1 MTAILLAAD
10 LACRRAD
17 RLVFSGV
24 SFALSAGDA
33 LVVTGPNGCGKSSLL
48 RVLAGL
54 IPPVSGRLSHNGV
67 AAQEDS
73 DGYRR
78 GIALLSHADAVKP
91 VETPREHLR
100 FWSRLGLAPATDWD
114 PLESVGLAALA
125 DIPGRY
131 LSAGQKRRLAVA
143 RLAVQGAPLWLMDEP
158 SVGIDTDGQRRL
170 SELVARHRSVGGM
183 VVATTHAPL
192 EIGPAARLALGPGD
206 L

>member
-24 SFALSAGDA
+24 SFALAAGDA

-67 AAQEDS
+67 TAHEDP

-78 GIALLSHADAVKP
+78 GIGLLSHADAVKP

-100 FWSRLGLAPATDWD
+100 FWSRLGLAPAADWS
-114 PLESVGLAALA
+114 PLESLGLVALA
-125 DIPGRY
+125 DVPGRY

-158 SVGIDTDGQRRL
+158 SVGIDADGQRRL
-170 SELVARHRSVGGM
+170 TDLVARHRSAGGM

-192 EIGPAARLALGPGD
+192 EIGPAARLALGPGG

>member
-24 SFALSAGDA
+24 SFALAAGDA

-67 AAQEDS
+67 AAQEDP

-78 GIALLSHADAVKP
+78 GIGLLSHADAVKP
-91 VETPREHLR
+91 VETPREHLL
-100 FWSRLGLAPATDWD
+100 FWSRLGLAPAADWD
-114 PLESVGLAALA
+114 PLESLGLAALA
-125 DIPGRY
+125 DVPGRY

-158 SVGIDTDGQRRL
+158 SVGIDADGQRRL
-170 SELVARHRSVGGM
+170 TDLVAHHRSAGGM

-192 EIGPAARLALGPGD
+192 EIGPAARLALGPGG

>member
-24 SFALSAGDA
+24 SFALAAGDA

-67 AAQEDS
+67 AAQEDP

-78 GIALLSHADAVKP
+78 GIGLLSHTDAVKP

-100 FWSRLGLAPATDWD
+100 FWSRLGLAPAADWD
-114 PLESVGLAALA
+114 PLESLGLAALA
-125 DIPGRY
+125 DVPGRY

-158 SVGIDTDGQRRL
+158 SVGIDADGQRRL
-170 SELVARHRSVGGM
+170 TDLVARHRSAGGM

-192 EIGPAARLALGPGD
+192 EIGPAARLTLGPGG

>member
-24 SFALSAGDA
+24 SFALAAGDA

-67 AAQEDS
+67 AAQEDP

-78 GIALLSHADAVKP
+78 GIGLLSHADAVKP

-100 FWSRLGLAPATDWD
+100 FWSRLGLAPAADWD
-114 PLESVGLAALA
+114 SLESLGLAALA
-125 DIPGRY
+125 DVPGRY

-158 SVGIDTDGQRRL
+158 SVGIDADGQRRL
-170 SELVARHRSVGGM
+170 TDLVARHRSAGGM

-192 EIGPAARLALGPGD
+192 EIGPAARLALGPGG

>member
-24 SFALSAGDA
+24 SVALAAGDA

-67 AAQEDS
+67 AAQEDP

-78 GIALLSHADAVKP
+78 GIGLLSHADAVKP

-100 FWSRLGLAPATDWD
+100 FWSRLGLAPAADWD
-114 PLESVGLAALA
+114 SLESLGLAALA
-125 DIPGRY
+125 DVPGRY

-158 SVGIDTDGQRRL
+158 SVGIDADGQRRL
-170 SELVARHRSVGGM
+170 TDLVARHRSAGGM

-192 EIGPAARLALGPGD
+192 EIGPAARLALGPGG